1 MQYSIDSLYDVMR
14 DSLSNLLMDVFLEKR
29 GEIVTELAFEIEP
42 FNSNGEIG
50 SKFGEFMVEMAV
62 ALDIFGVRKDEL
74 VDQLILAQDMA
85 FKFSYDHMRGRDVE
99 FILKVK
105 QFREAE

>member
-42 FNSNGEIG
+42 FNSNGEI
-50 SKFGEFMVEMAV
+50 
-62 ALDIFGVRKDEL
+62 IRKRMHTEL
-74 VDQLILAQDMA
+74 
-85 FKFSYDHMRGRDVE
+85 
-99 FILKVK
+99 
-105 QFREAE
+105 